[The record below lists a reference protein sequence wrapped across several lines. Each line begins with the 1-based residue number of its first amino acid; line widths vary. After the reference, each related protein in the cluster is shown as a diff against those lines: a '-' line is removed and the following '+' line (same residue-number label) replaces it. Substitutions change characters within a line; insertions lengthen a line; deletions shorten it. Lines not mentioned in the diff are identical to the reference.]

1 MATPFDLVE
10 GAGQIGENV
19 SLKDYTTWRI
29 GGPARWL
36 WHPQAE
42 LVEPM
47 LATCRTEGITPY
59 FLGMGSNVLISDE
72 GLPGLVIAMRKG
84 LRGLQIDGDLLTIHA
99 GEPLPNIAR
108 AAAEAGL
115 AGFDF
120 LIGIPG
126 TLGGG
131 VAMNCGLSAKVTR
144 EIGELVQSVT
154 VITKSGERKILT
166 TPEELGFAYRFSQ
179 ISARGDFIVKATLKA
194 TGEADPATL
203 KAQMKAHLAE
213 RAAKQPLDKATAGS
227 TFKSPHGAKAAGYYI
242 EQAGLKGAS
251 IGGAQV
257 SLKHANW
264 IENTGTSS
272 AQDVRNLMKL
282 IQNRVKEQ
290 FGILLDPEVHFVGR
304 HSPASND

>member
-1 MATPFDLVE
+1 MATPFDSVC
-10 GAGQIGENV
+10 GVGVVGENIP
-19 SLKDYTTWRI
+19 LAPYTTWRI

-36 WHPQAE
+36 WHPQAD

-47 LATCRTEGITPY
+47 LATCRAEGITPY

-72 GLPGLVIAMRKG
+72 GLPGLVIALRKG
-84 LRGLQIDGDLLTIHA
+84 MRGLQIEGDLITANA

-120 LIGIPG
+120 LVGIPG

-154 VITKSGERKILT
+154 VITKSGARKILT
-166 TPEELGFAYRFSQ
+166 TPEEFGFTYRHSQ
-179 ISARGDFIVKATLKA
+179 IFARGDFIISATLKA
-194 TGEADPATL
+194 TGVADPATL
-203 KAQMKAHLAE
+203 KAQMKEHLAE
-213 RAAKQPLDKATAGS
+213 RAAKQPLDKATIGS

-251 IGGAQV
+251 IGGARV

-272 AQDVRNLMKL
+272 AQDVRKLMEL

-304 HSPASND
+304 HSPSNSD